1 MTDIAAADSFLATH
15 ARVLERHRLALLLGR
30 PGAAAAV
37 VASVGAYRNAD
48 GGFGWGLE
56 PDLRAAGSQP
66 AGAYSAFELFAELAE
81 HADPAADAEALAAAR
96 ALATGLADWADTVA
110 LDGGALPF
118 SLAGAADAPGTAP
131 WWAGADPA
139 EPSLHITA
147 GILRLAHLSGLAGD
161 HPWVEAA
168 TVWTLEQVAASDGP
182 PPGGG
187 YTLAFVLGL
196 LDALAP
202 ERPAAQAELERMAAL
217 VPADGALR
225 PGGEDDDERLRPLRV
240 SPSPRRPLRA
250 LMPAEAIAADLAAL
264 AQEQRED
271 GGWTVDFPSSSP
283 AAAVEWRGIA
293 TIEALTLLRDNG
305 ALATP

>member
-1 MTDIAAADSFLATH
+1 MTDIAAADTFLATH

-30 PGAAAAV
+30 SGAAAAI
-37 VASVGAYRNAD
+37 VAGMRAYRNAD

-56 PDLRAAGSQP
+56 PDLRAPGSQP
-66 AGAYSAFELFAELAE
+66 AGAYSAFELLAELTE
-81 HADPAADAEALAAAR
+81 HADPAADADALADAR
-96 ALATGLADWADTVA
+96 ALATGLADWAATVA

-118 SLAGAADAPGTAP
+118 SLPGAAGAPGTAP

-147 GILRLAHLSGLAGD
+147 GILRLAHLSGLVGD
-161 HPWVEAA
+161 HAWVEAA

-202 ERPAAQAELERMAAL
+202 ARPAARAELERMAAL
-217 VPADGALR
+217 LPPDGAAR
-225 PGGEDDDERLRPLRV
+225 VHPDGDERLRPLRV
-240 SPSPRRPLRA
+240 SPHPDRPLRA
-250 LMPAEAIAADLAAL
+250 LMPADAIAADLAAL
-264 AQEQRED
+264 AGEQRED

-293 TIEALTLLRDNG
+293 TIEALTLLRAHDR
-305 ALATP
+305 LAAG